1 MFEGKAE
8 QVGGTRQYYD
18 ILKNQPAAV
27 QDDALGKT
35 KGKIFRNAGLT
46 PEEFKK
52 ASVDQLYNELTLE
65 EMAKK
70 NKKIAEY
77 LNKLKRE
84 GEPTYT

>member
-27 QDDALGKT
+27 IDDALGKA

-46 PEEFKK
+46 AEEFKK
-52 ASVDQLYNELTLE
+52 ASVDQLYNPLTIE
-65 EMAKK
+65 EMAAK
-70 NKKIAEY
+70 NKKIADY
-77 LNKLKRE
+77 LKKLKKE
-84 GEPTYT
+84 GA